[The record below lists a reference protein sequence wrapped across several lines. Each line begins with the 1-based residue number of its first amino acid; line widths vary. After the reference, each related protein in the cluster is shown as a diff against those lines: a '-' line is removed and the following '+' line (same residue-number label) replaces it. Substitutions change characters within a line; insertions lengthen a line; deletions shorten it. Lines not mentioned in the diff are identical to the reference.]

1 MSLIKSVVVR
11 KIDKL
16 YTNVPLVAPHE
27 MAEKIIAEGSGCMP
41 DLTPEDEATILRLH
55 GQKMRI
61 GHACMNECAY
71 VMGVAP
77 ESVHLEYLGIED
89 GQSRHKFDFLSEAK
103 INAHT
108 WPYDYPNAFSG
119 GDPYGCNERI
129 GKAAIHIASEEIARR
144 IKIFKDDETLWN
156 AHREFIRGW

>member
-1 MSLIKSVVVR
+1 MR
-11 KIDKL
+11 KLENKKHDYVFA
-16 YTNVPLVAPHE
+16 YTHHPHPVPHK
-27 MAEKIIAEGSGCMP
+27 MAEKILEEGSGYYP
-41 DLTPEDEATILRLH
+41 ELTKEDEALLIKYH
-55 GQKMRI
+55 EEGMKI

-71 VMGVAP
+71 VMGTAP

-89 GQSRHKFDFLSEAK
+89 GESRHKFDFLSEAK
-103 INAHT
+103 ISAHT

-129 GKAAIHIASEEIARR
+129 GKAAIRIASEEIARR

-156 AHREFIRGW
+156 AHQEFIRGW